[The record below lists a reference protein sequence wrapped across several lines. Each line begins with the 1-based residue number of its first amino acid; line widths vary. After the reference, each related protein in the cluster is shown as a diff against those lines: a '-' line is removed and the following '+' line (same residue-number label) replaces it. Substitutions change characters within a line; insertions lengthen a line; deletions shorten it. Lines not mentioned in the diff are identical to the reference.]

1 MTKIK
6 EKTDIFALAVVQW
19 ENCTELGY
27 CNLVDAVRNLHLQSH
42 QAAVKAINRYA
53 TMRNWLI
60 GFFIVEYQQ
69 KGKDRAVY
77 GERLLKRLEESLNT
91 RGLNVT
97 LFQNCRLFYTCY
109 PQVADLF
116 QLKIQ
121 PTVLAKLES
130 AEGQKR
136 IQPTASVE
144 LRTRYLTHCEHRKE
158 STSSILELVRREGT
172 RNVKMQETSATELM
186 SGVV

>member
-1 MTKIK
+1 MKNAKTLLLMQLMLVMSMGVKAQETQNVQEPQEVK
-6 EKTDIFALAVVQW
+6 EPQAV
-19 ENCTELGY
+19 
-27 CNLVDAVRNLHLQSH
+27 

-136 IQPTASVE
+136 IQPTASVG
-144 LRTRYLTHCEHRKE
+144 RTRCLTLCDYGRCAP
-158 STSSILELVRREGT
+158 TS
-172 RNVKMQETSATELM
+172 M
-186 SGVV
+186 